1 MRPPSV
7 LVIGILGIVL
17 GLLGI
22 CCMGFVLLG
31 AGFIGS
37 IAEGSTASTDPSVQF
52 LMDPTYRRF
61 TIFSAVLWIV
71 FSIWLIIGS
80 ILFIQLKPIGWTL
93 MVAYAILSI
102 SFALLSVALDFTLL
116 APVYERYQAS
126 RSPAESIGTVIVGL
140 IYPIAVLIVATRPA
154 IKERFQS

>member
-7 LVIGILGIVL
+7 LAIGILGIVF

-22 CCMGFVLLG
+22 CCMGFALLG

-37 IAEGSTASTDPSVQF
+37 IAEGSTASTDPGVQL

-61 TIFSAVLWIV
+61 TIFNAVLGIV

-80 ILFIQLKPIGWTL
+80 ILFIQLKSLGWTL
-93 MVAYAILSI
+93 MVAYAVLSI
-102 SFALLSVALDFTLL
+102 GFTLLSVVLDFTLL

-126 RSPAESIGTVIVGL
+126 RQPTAYAFSAIGL